1 MTPLTPFSATQLDA
15 TLARLGLPM
24 ERPAPTLANLD
35 RLIGAALHHL
45 PFENLDVLLDRN
57 VDIDPQAV
65 FAKVV
70 EQRRGGYCFE
80 LNSLFARLLASLDF
94 RVTLLVGRV
103 RWGLPADAP
112 LTPQSHL
119 LLRADLA
126 DGAYLVDIGF
136 GGPASP
142 RALPLRLNEELSGGW
157 RLTGELDGTLEGEL
171 EMATRSSSGW
181 QTLYRFTLR
190 PQPWIDYAM
199 RNWYTSTH
207 PQSVFRVSLRVAVSE
222 DGARLSLLNGQFSRR
237 AADGTVEQRSI
248 EDADE
253 LLAVLRERFHLWP
266 AECDVPALRQRLRA
280 LLAVQG

>member
-1 MTPLTPFSATQLDA
+1 MTPLTPFTTDQLDA
-15 TLARLGLPM
+15 TLARLGLPL

-35 RLIGAALHHL
+35 RLIGAALHRL
-45 PFENLDVLLDRN
+45 PFENLDVLLEKDVN
-57 VDIDPQAV
+57 IDPQAV

-80 LNSLFARLLASLDF
+80 LNSLFARLLSSLDY

-119 LLRADLA
+119 LLRVDLA
-126 DGAYLVDIGF
+126 EGAHLVDIGF

-142 RALPLRLNEELSGGW
+142 RALPLRLNEELPGGW
-157 RLTGELDGTLEGEL
+157 RLTGVLDGEI

-181 QTLYRFTLR
+181 QTLYRFTLQ

-207 PQSVFRVSLRVAVSE
+207 PQSVFRLSLRVAISE
-222 DGARLSLLNGQFSRR
+222 DGVRLSLLNGQFSQRT
-237 AADGTVEQRSI
+237 ADGSVKQRTI
-248 EDADE
+248 TDAVE

-266 AECDVPALRQRLRA
+266 AEDDAPALRRRLGE
-280 LLAVQG
+280 LLAAQG

>member
-1 MTPLTPFSATQLDA
+1 MTPLTPFSAAQLDA
-15 TLARLGLPM
+15 VLVRLGLPK

-45 PFENLDVLLDRN
+45 PFENLDVLLEKN

-65 FAKVV
+65 FDKVV

-80 LNSLFARLLASLDF
+80 LNSLFARLLTSLDYQ
-94 RVTLLVGRV
+94 VTLLVGRV
-103 RWGLPADAP
+103 RWGLPVDAP

-119 LLRADLA
+119 LLRIDLT

-157 RLTGELDGTLEGEL
+157 RLTGALEGEL

-181 QTLYRFTLR
+181 QTLYRFTLQ

-199 RNWYTSTH
+199 RNWFTSTH

-237 AADGTVEQRSI
+237 TADGAVEQRSI
-248 EDADE
+248 EDADA
-253 LLAVLRERFHLWP
+253 LLVVLRERFHLWP
-266 AECDVPALRQRLRA
+266 AERDVPALRQRLEE

>member
-1 MTPLTPFSATQLDA
+1 MTPLTPFSTAQLDA
-15 TLARLGLPM
+15 TLARIGLPV
-24 ERPAPTLANLD
+24 ERPEPTLANLD

-45 PFENLDVLLDRN
+45 PFENLDVLLEKN
-57 VDIDPQAV
+57 VNIDPQAV

-70 EQRRGGYCFE
+70 EQHRGGYCFE
-80 LNSLFARLLASLDF
+80 LNSLFARLLSSLDY

-119 LLRADLA
+119 LLRVDLA
-126 DGAYLVDIGF
+126 EGVFLVDIGF

-142 RALPLRLNEELSGGW
+142 RALPLRLNEELPGGW
-157 RLTGELDGTLEGEL
+157 RLTGALDGEI

-181 QTLYRFTLR
+181 QTLYRFTLQ
-190 PQPWIDYAM
+190 PQLWIDYAM

-207 PQSVFRVSLRVAVSE
+207 PQSVFRLSLRVAISE

-237 AADGTVEQRSI
+237 TADGTVEQRSI

-253 LLAVLRERFHLWP
+253 LLAVLRERFRLWP
-266 AECDVPALRQRLRA
+266 AERDVPALRQRLA
-280 LLAVQG
+280 QLLAAQG

>member
-1 MTPLTPFSATQLDA
+1 MTPLTPFSTAQLDA
-15 TLARLGLPM
+15 TLARIGLPV
-24 ERPAPTLANLD
+24 ERPEPTLANLD

-45 PFENLDVLLDRN
+45 PFENLDVLLEKN
-57 VDIDPQAV
+57 VNIDPQAV

-80 LNSLFARLLASLDF
+80 LNSLFARLLSSLDY

-119 LLRADLA
+119 LLRVDLA
-126 DGAYLVDIGF
+126 EGVFLVDIGF

-142 RALPLRLNEELSGGW
+142 RALPLRLNEELPCGW
-157 RLTGELDGTLEGEL
+157 RLTGALDGEI

-181 QTLYRFTLR
+181 QTLYRFTLQ
-190 PQPWIDYAM
+190 PQLWIDYAM

-207 PQSVFRVSLRVAVSE
+207 PQSVFRLSLRVAISE

-237 AADGTVEQRSI
+237 TTSGAVEQRSI

-253 LLAVLRERFHLWP
+253 LLAVLRERFRLWP
-266 AECDVPALRQRLRA
+266 AERDVPALRQRLA
-280 LLAVQG
+280 QLLAAQG